1 MYLCQHYHRRSL
13 SIARRGNV
21 VCPVRDCLKTIRIQL
36 INSVSPSHPPVGRAH
51 NKVIL
56 LFKDMTAHSNCFSGQ
71 KVEHKAKTGISEWT
85 ELLEEGTGCKINLRQ
100 N

>member
-1 MYLCQHYHRRSL
+1 
-13 SIARRGNV
+13 
-21 VCPVRDCLKTIRIQL
+21 
-36 INSVSPSHPPVGRAH
+36 VGRAH

-56 LFKDMTAHSNCFSGQ
+56 LFKDMTSAHSICFSGQ

-85 ELLEEGTGCKINLRQ
+85 ELLEEGTGYKINLRQ